1 MKLEIER
8 FQLNM
13 SAAERDRT
21 LLSVGMDPTTI
32 NPNTLLD
39 EAYMGRLS
47 KVASSLA
54 LLGEASLEDKLI
66 ASIGLENIDGNAI
79 DFWNIPRIGESCLG
93 GKCEVHSEFKRT
105 NVISSDEDSEPSF
118 LCSQCE
124 RKVCRVCCA
133 GRGALLLSRYNSLE
147 TMNFNS
153 ASGQSGSNYGCQV
166 DVPPNRVLA
175 CDGTI
180 CKRCCQNIVLDA
192 LMLDYVRVLISL
204 RRDARVEKAAYNA
217 LKQVIGSSPWDCLLV
232 KSRSSDSQFS
242 GKVVQQLLNGSESL
256 AEFPFASLLHPVS
269 LFSFYFVWFFKMDFN
284 SDFVPYSFAFLMFA
298 YILCYVLLRC
308 MTHYWS

>member
-13 SAAERDRT
+13 SAAERDRA

-47 KVASSLA
+47 KVASTLA

-66 ASIGLENIDGNAI
+66 ASIGLENIDDNAI
-79 DFWNIPRIGESCLG
+79 DFWNITRIGESCLG
-93 GKCEVHSEFKRT
+93 GKCEVCAEFKKT
-105 NVISSDEDSEPSF
+105 NVISGGDSEPTF

-133 GRGALLLSRYNSLE
+133 GRGALLLAGYISQE
-147 TMNFNS
+147 IMNFNS
-153 ASGQSGSNYGCQV
+153 AAGQTGSNYGCQV
-166 DVPPNRVLA
+166 DAPLNRVLA
-175 CDGTI
+175 RDGTI
-180 CKRCCQNIVLDA
+180 CKQCCQDIVLDA
-192 LMLDYVRVLISL
+192 LMVDYVRVLISL

-217 LKQVIGSSPWDCLLV
+217 LKQIIGSSLWDCLLV
-232 KSRSSDSQFS
+232 KKRPLDNQFS
-242 GKVVQQLLNGSESL
+242 GKAIQQLLNGCESL

-269 LFSFYFVWFFKMDFN
+269 LSLFLFLFFSFLL
-284 SDFVPYSFAFLMFA
+284 AFEIGF
-298 YILCYVLLRC
+298 
-308 MTHYWS
+308 

>member
-13 SAAERDRT
+13 SAAERDRA

-47 KVASSLA
+47 KVASTLA

-66 ASIGLENIDGNAI
+66 ASIGLENIDDNAI
-79 DFWNIPRIGESCLG
+79 DFWNITRIGESCLG
-93 GKCEVHSEFKRT
+93 GKCEVRAEFKKT
-105 NVISSDEDSEPSF
+105 NVISGGDSEPTF

-133 GRGALLLSRYNSLE
+133 GRGALLLAGYISQE
-147 TMNFNS
+147 IMNFNS
-153 ASGQSGSNYGCQV
+153 AAGQTGSNYGCQV
-166 DVPPNRVLA
+166 DAPLNRVLA
-175 CDGTI
+175 RDGTI
-180 CKRCCQNIVLDA
+180 CKQCCQDIVLDA
-192 LMLDYVRVLISL
+192 LMVDYVRVLISL

-217 LKQVIGSSPWDCLLV
+217 LKQIIGSSLWDCLLV
-232 KSRSSDSQFS
+232 KKRPLDNQFS
-242 GKVVQQLLNGSESL
+242 GKAIQQLLNGCESL

-269 LFSFYFVWFFKMDFN
+269 LSLFLFLFFSFLL
-284 SDFVPYSFAFLMFA
+284 AFEIGF
-298 YILCYVLLRC
+298 
-308 MTHYWS
+308 